1 MLTHSLLRVHSAN
14 SALGLSLIMMADT
27 VDGLINAFTGERCYM
42 TDECCWAV
50 YDFDLEG
57 QATEAGRN
65 RIESMMM

>member
-1 MLTHSLLRVHSAN
+1 
-14 SALGLSLIMMADT
+14 MMADT